1 MWASCR
7 AEVKNRMWAEDLWWA
22 EGIVSAPASATDMI
36 CVWWRVCVG
45 KLKSEMKSHKSAT
58 PLASAGHKGM
68 LVCSWVMWLH
78 NNWILQRLSEHY
90 CTFRTL
96 SAMSAIGIIRSF
108 ISSFFFFCKSMCRVT
123 YNAVSYVRVHFLT
136 HLLIT
141 ELHSWVNY
149 WSWILSAAYTHLCT
163 WVIRWS
169 KAAYTA
175 HCILAWPCPL

>member
-58 PLASAGHKGM
+58 PLALAGHKGM

-96 SAMSAIGIIRSF
+96 SAVGIIRSF
-108 ISSFFFFCKSMCRVT
+108 ISSFLLFFANLTCAEWRIMLFRMFECIFSLT
-123 YNAVSYVRVHFLT
+123 YWSLSSI
-136 HLLIT
+136 LGWIT
-141 ELHSWVNY
+141 E
-149 WSWILSAAYTHLCT
+149 AEF
-163 WVIRWS
+163 
-169 KAAYTA
+169 
-175 HCILAWPCPL
+175 